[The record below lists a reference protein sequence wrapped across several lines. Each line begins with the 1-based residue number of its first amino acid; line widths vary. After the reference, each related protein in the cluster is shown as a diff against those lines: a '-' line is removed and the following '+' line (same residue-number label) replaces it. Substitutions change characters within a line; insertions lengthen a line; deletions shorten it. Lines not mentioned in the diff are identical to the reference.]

1 MEVSD
6 GFGIVFR
13 AIELNHHTFVVIYIV
28 IKYTALSK
36 NDINDHK
43 NKQRQSVEPDGY
55 GDRIATQRRVPN
67 ANKDANA
74 LIKNL
79 SYYLV

>member
-13 AIELNHHTFVVIYIV
+13 AIELNHQTFVVIDIV
-28 IKYTALSK
+28 SKYTTLSK
-36 NDINDHK
+36 IDIYDHK

>member
-13 AIELNHHTFVVIYIV
+13 AIELNHQTFVVVYIV

-43 NKQRQSVEPDGY
+43 NKQLQSVEPDGY

-67 ANKDANA
+67 AKKDANA